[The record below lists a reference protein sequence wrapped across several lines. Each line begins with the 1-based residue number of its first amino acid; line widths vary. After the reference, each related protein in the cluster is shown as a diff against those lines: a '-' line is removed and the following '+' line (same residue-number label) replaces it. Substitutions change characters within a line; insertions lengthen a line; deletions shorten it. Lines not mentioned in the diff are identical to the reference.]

1 MRSKAIGRTGAI
13 ILVMLVLVAV
23 FAGSLAPYSPYE
35 QVGSPFSKPGEE
47 FWLGTNDIGQDIF
60 SELIYGTRNSL
71 AVGMLSAFLSMAIA
85 VLVGVTSGWYG
96 GKTDRL
102 LMKVT
107 TFFLTIPFLPVVI
120 ILAAF
125 SKGSIWS
132 MSCILGL
139 MSWPVVARI
148 LRSET
153 IKIKKSPYILMIQ
166 GMGASDLYVILHH
179 IFRELLPLILYRG
192 IIRVKSGILAE
203 ASMSFLGLGNPV
215 AKSWGSMIFYAQSN
229 NALLTEAWIWWIIP
243 PGLCICLVSMGLM
256 MVAYGVEA
264 KNDARM
270 EGLDETANLEN

>member
-1 MRSKAIGRTGAI
+1 MKSKVIGRSGAM
-13 ILVMLVLVAV
+13 ILVVLVLVAV
-23 FAGSLAPYSPYE
+23 FAGGLAPYSPYE

-71 AVGMLSAFLSMAIA
+71 AVGMLSAFLSMFIA

-132 MSCILGL
+132 MSVILGL

-166 GMGASDLYVILHH
+166 GMGASDLYVIYHH
-179 IFRELLPLILYRG
+179 VFRELLPLILYRG

-229 NALLTEAWIWWIIP
+229 NALLTGAWIWWIIP

>member
-13 ILVMLVLVAV
+13 ILMMLVLVAV

-132 MSCILGL
+132 MSIILGL

-148 LRSET
+148 LRTET

-243 PGLCICLVSMGLM
+243 PGLCVCLVSMGLM